1 MHVIDLSLISAAT
14 IKETRSHAACCM
26 HSKHLHLS
34 RGAGYIAIAQRRKI
48 IILLH
53 TRSSLAI
60 VRRVL
65 VAAGSPGIAVADMG
79 WRIMGCGRT
88 NAVKGFQRRAGRGKE
103 NRASI
108 HATLGDLPLCWG
120 QRDAAS
126 YLGADTPAHIFET
139 VSIGNNGHVVD
150 SDVVAS
156 LRAGLK

>member
-1 MHVIDLSLISAAT
+1 MIDLSLISAAT
-14 IKETRSHAACCM
+14 IRPTRSMLHAQCTRPPVLGAACT
-26 HSKHLHLS
+26 
-34 RGAGYIAIAQRRKI
+34 ATTQRRKI

-79 WRIMGCGRT
+79 WRIMGCERT

-108 HATLGDLPLCWG
+108 HATLGDLPPCWG

-139 VSIGNNGHVVD
+139 VSIGNSGHWI
-150 SDVVAS
+150 
-156 LRAGLK
+156 RCG